1 MSNADILL
9 KAFENDDN
17 NFILNHTS
25 EKIEKSKRELFEEL
39 NLNKEDVDDLMK
51 KLEDYIYISEI
62 PEIVLGCYMRWI
74 PLKDP
79 ENIFLTRGAM
89 ICDINICAKGTSVV
103 CTNRNKKYMQINMDE
118 ALVFRKLTPQE
129 NILLSAMNY
138 LKK

>member
-1 MSNADILL
+1 MSNADVLL
-9 KAFENDDN
+9 KALENDDN
-17 NFILNHTS
+17 NFILNHTT
-25 EKIEKSKRELFEEL
+25 EKIEKSKKELFEEL
-39 NLNKEDVDDLMK
+39 NLNNEEIEDFMK

-129 NILLSAMNY
+129 KILLSAMNY

>member
-17 NFILNHTS
+17 NFILNHTT

-62 PEIVLGCYMRWI
+62 PEIVLRPIGRHAGI
-74 PLKDP
+74 
-79 ENIFLTRGAM
+79 
-89 ICDINICAKGTSVV
+89 
-103 CTNRNKKYMQINMDE
+103 
-118 ALVFRKLTPQE
+118 LVIRYQ
-129 NILLSAMNY
+129 Y
-138 LKK
+138 R

>member
-9 KAFENDDN
+9 KALENDNN
-17 NFILNHTS
+17 NFILNHTT
-25 EKIEKSKRELFEEL
+25 EKIEKSKKELFQDLGLDYEEI
-39 NLNKEDVDDLMK
+39 KELME
-51 KLEDYIYISEI
+51 KLKDYIYISEI
-62 PEIVLGCYMRWI
+62 PEIVLGCYMRWV

-89 ICDINICAKGTSVV
+89 ICDINRCAKGTSVV

-129 NILLSAMNY
+129 KILLSAMNY

>member
-9 KAFENDDN
+9 KALENDDN
-17 NFILNHTS
+17 NFILNHTTD
-25 EKIEKSKRELFEEL
+25 KIEKSKKELFQELGLDNEET
-39 NLNKEDVDDLMK
+39 KELMD
-51 KLEDYIYISEI
+51 KLKDYVYISEI

-89 ICDINICAKGTSVV
+89 ICDINICEKGTSVV
-103 CTNRNKKYMQINMDE
+103 CTNRNKNYMQINMDE
-118 ALVFRKLTPQE
+118 ALLFRKLTPQE
-129 NILLSAMNY
+129 KVLLSAMNY